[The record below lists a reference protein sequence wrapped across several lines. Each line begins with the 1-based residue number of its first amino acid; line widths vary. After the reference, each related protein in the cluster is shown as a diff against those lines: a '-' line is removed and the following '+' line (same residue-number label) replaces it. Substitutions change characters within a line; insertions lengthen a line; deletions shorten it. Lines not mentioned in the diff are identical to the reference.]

1 MRKTDI
7 NKYNDEASAPVQ
19 PSAKTIAKDAGSF
32 LLKTLLT
39 LLFVGIFTG
48 IVILVS
54 VIFYIAGIAS
64 EPLNINLNSMKLNQ
78 TSHVCV
84 LKEDGE

>member
-54 VIFYIAGIAS
+54 VIFYIAGALVLLALIGTGIAVIS
-64 EPLNINLNSMKLNQ
+64 KKRRAVEF
-78 TSHVCV
+78 
-84 LKEDGE
+84 